1 MPWTRAAS
9 AHNGGLKPS
18 ASRAPAGHRIRIGMH
33 GDALT
38 SGSKHRT
45 AAKAE
50 TTGCARASHRAF
62 DSQRRGRSR
71 SAVWCP
77 ARRRCALATR
87 SRQWSARRP
96 SVTISN
102 RRARRSIRNGISK
115 DRDHGICPFPVDPPA
130 TTCHMQ
136 RLAGGAELQRP
147 ASILS
152 QRSWE
157 PSHGH
162 ATAKNLRSPTLATTM
177 PMSSCSAVSVKHGPE
192 IRKAPS
198 QISSHAGKTPR
209 P

>member
-1 MPWTRAAS
+1 MKRRAQVLTNRASADRSAAGRHIKRTNGFAPAAMSGTPRTRAAS
-9 AHNGGLKPS
+9 AHTVCTGGLKPG

-87 SRQWSARRP
+87 FRQWSVQRP
-96 SVTISN
+96 SLTISN
-102 RRARRSIRNGISK
+102 RRAGRSIRNGISK
-115 DRDHGICPFPVDPPA
+115 DRDRGICPFPVDPPA

-136 RLAGGAELQRP
+136 PLAGGAELQ
-147 ASILS
+147 
-152 QRSWE
+152 
-157 PSHGH
+157 
-162 ATAKNLRSPTLATTM
+162 
-177 PMSSCSAVSVKHGPE
+177 
-192 IRKAPS
+192 
-198 QISSHAGKTPR
+198 
-209 P
+209 